1 MVTAMKDNKRKVAF
15 ITGGASGIGKTLAL
29 SFAQNGYDVVISYLG
44 SEDGAKEVVSGIG
57 NYGVRALAIKAD
69 LSDYK
74 NISKMFEEFKK
85 HFNRLDVFVNNA
97 GITEKSKFLETTE
110 EQFDKMCDVDFK
122 GAYFCT
128 QQAAKIMIDNNT
140 KGSIIMI
147 SSNNAYA
154 HFADVSVYGSVKAA
168 MTKMAEHI
176 AIELAKY
183 KIRVNTIAPGWTNT
197 GASRLEAQEE
207 TYYKIPLCKWVEPS
221 EIADTAIFLSSPSS
235 ESITG
240 ATIVM
245 DNGALLVSDKRER
258 YGF

>member
-1 MVTAMKDNKRKVAF
+1 MNKIERKVAF
-15 ITGGASGIGKTLAL
+15 VTGGASGIGKIIAL
-29 SFAQNGYDVVISYLG
+29 TFAQNGYDVAFSYLG
-44 SEDGAKEVVSGIG
+44 SENTAKEVKSQIEKE
-57 NYGVRALAIKAD
+57 NRKAFAIKAD
-69 LSDYK
+69 LSKYSD
-74 NISKMFEEFKK
+74 IIKMFSEFKK
-85 HFNRLDVFVNNA
+85 HFNRLDVFINNA
-97 GITEKSKFLETTE
+97 GITEKSAFLETTE

-122 GAYFCT
+122 GSYFCT
-128 QQAAKIMIDNNT
+128 QNAVKIMIDNNIE
-140 KGSIIMI
+140 GSIIMI

-183 KIRVNTIAPGWTNT
+183 KIRVNTIAPGWTDT
-197 GASRLEAQEE
+197 GAARLGNKEE
-207 TYYKIPLCKWVEPS
+207 TYYKIPLCKWVKPE
-221 EIADTAIFLSSPSS
+221 EIAQTALFLSSSS
-235 ESITG
+235 ANSITG

>member
-1 MVTAMKDNKRKVAF
+1 MNDNQTKVAF
-15 ITGGASGIGKTLAL
+15 ITGGASGIGRTLSL
-29 SFAQNGYDVVISYLG
+29 TFAKNGYDVAFSYCG
-44 SEDGAKEVVSGIG
+44 SEQGAKEVTSLIENCGKK
-57 NYGVRALAIKAD
+57 ALAIKAN
-69 LSDYK
+69 LSNYK
-74 NISKMFEEFKK
+74 DIIKMFEEFEK
-85 HFNRLDVFVNNA
+85 HFNRLDVFINNA
-97 GITEKSKFLETTE
+97 GITEKSPFLETTE

-122 GAYFCT
+122 GAYFCS
-128 QQAAKIMIDNNT
+128 QNAAKFMIENNT
-140 KGSIIMI
+140 EGNIIMI

-183 KIRVNTIAPGWTNT
+183 KIRVNTIAPGWTDT
-197 GASRLEAQEE
+197 GAARLGNKEE
-207 TYYKIPLCKWVEPS
+207 TYYKIPLCKWVDSE
-221 EIADTAIFLSSPSS
+221 EIAETALYLSSPAAK
-235 ESITG
+235 SITG

>member
-1 MVTAMKDNKRKVAF
+1 MNKIERKVAF
-15 ITGGASGIGKTLAL
+15 VTGGASGIGKIIAL
-29 SFAQNGYDVVISYLG
+29 TFAQNGYDVAFSYLG
-44 SEDGAKEVVSGIG
+44 SENTAKEVKSQIEKE
-57 NYGVRALAIKAD
+57 NRKAFAIKAD
-69 LSDYK
+69 LSKYSD
-74 NISKMFEEFKK
+74 IIKMFSEFKK
-85 HFNRLDVFVNNA
+85 HFNRLDVFINNA
-97 GITEKSKFLETTE
+97 GITEKSAFLETTE

-128 QQAAKIMIDNNT
+128 QNAAKIMIENNIE
-140 KGSIIMI
+140 GSIIMI

-183 KIRVNTIAPGWTNT
+183 KIRVNTIAPGWTDT
-197 GASRLEAQEE
+197 GAARLGNKEE
-207 TYYKIPLCKWVEPS
+207 TYYKIPLCKWVEPE
-221 EIADTAIFLSSPSS
+221 EIAETALYLSSPSAQ
-235 ESITG
+235 SITG

>member
-1 MVTAMKDNKRKVAF
+1 MNKTERKVAF
-15 ITGGASGIGKTLAL
+15 VTGGTSGIGKTIAFA
-29 SFAQNGYDVVISYLG
+29 FAQKGYDVAFSYFG
-44 SEDGAKEVVSGIG
+44 SENIAKEVKSQIEKENRKVF
-57 NYGVRALAIKAD
+57 AIKAD
-69 LSDYK
+69 LSKYSD
-74 NISKMFEEFKK
+74 IIKMFSEFKK
-85 HFNRLDVFVNNA
+85 HFNRLDVFINNA
-97 GITEKSKFLETTE
+97 GITEKSAFLETTE
-110 EQFDKMCDVDFK
+110 DQFDKMCDVDFK

-128 QQAAKIMIDNNT
+128 QNAAKIMIDNNIE
-140 KGSIIMI
+140 GNIIMI

-183 KIRVNTIAPGWTNT
+183 KIRVNTIAPGWTDT
-197 GASRLEAQEE
+197 GATRLGNKEE
-207 TYYKIPLCKWVEPS
+207 TYYKIPLCKWVETE
-221 EIADTAIFLSSPSS
+221 EIAETALYLSSPSAQ
-235 ESITG
+235 SITG